1 MALSRV
7 LTEPAHSRSQSP
19 ALAAAARQVAAS
31 TLTAAEREAIAQR
44 CSTVSRI
51 ADKQQGSSFPNTQV
65 TVIITKN
72 ISSLKRVVQKLFA
85 FGLIYFL
92 LVKGFTSQSL
102 ELFSFSLATTENQA
116 SPPKRNPHTSHGL
129 QEMAQS
135 SPVRNLGKP

>member
-1 MALSRV
+1 MTLSRV

-19 ALAAAARQVAAS
+19 ALATAARQVAAS
-31 TLTAAEREAIAQR
+31 TLTAAEWEAIAQI
-44 CSTVSRI
+44 CLTVSRI

-102 ELFSFSLATTENQA
+102 ELFSFSPATTENQA
-116 SPPKRNPHTSHGL
+116 FPPPPPREILTLAVGFRKWPNHL
-129 QEMAQS
+129 Q
-135 SPVRNLGKP
+135 